1 MLLAL
6 LLLQAVPGPPGD
18 EPPTAVQPCPRGRG
32 EDIVV
37 CARAAESDR
46 LPRLARPVRGAPMTA
61 RISPNATV
69 NAEAIGFVRAY
80 IPDNRILAHL
90 TIAF

>member
-18 EPPTAVQPCPRGRG
+18 EPVPVVQACPRDHGQ
-32 EDIVV
+32 DIVV
-37 CARAAESDR
+37 CAHAGASDR
-46 LPRLARPVRGAPMTA
+46 LQRLDAPLRGAPMTA

-69 NAEAIGFVRAY
+69 HAEAVGIVRAY
-80 IPDNRILAHL
+80 IPDNRILGHL
-90 TIAF
+90 TLAF